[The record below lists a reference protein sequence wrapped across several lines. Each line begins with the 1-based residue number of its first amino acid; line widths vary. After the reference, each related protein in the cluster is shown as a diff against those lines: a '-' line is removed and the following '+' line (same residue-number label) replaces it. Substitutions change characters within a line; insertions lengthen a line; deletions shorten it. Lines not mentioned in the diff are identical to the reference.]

1 MRLLKRRQARSKND
15 VPAAMI
21 LACGEALR
29 MEPSLADIDGNES
42 GEPDLQLEDKRP
54 LSEGGDAFDLDNV
67 AVLCHGCHVLRHHPD
82 AKLPDAKL
90 GRKLSDWKRFAR
102 VVK

>member
-1 MRLLKRRQARSKND
+1 MGTKAANRIYNSKTWKLVRN
-15 VPAAMI
+15 
-21 LACGEALR
+21 EALR
-29 MEPSLADIDGNES
+29 LAGYRCH
-42 GEPDLQLEDKRP
+42 GCGRFRGLQCHHKRP